1 MKIKFKKIMTL
12 EKLIE
17 WARENPELTND
28 KRFFSRNSCLSGSV
42 EFRSGINRTIVIN
55 HIMFDDEFEVEV
67 EEEVTKDTVFDR
79 LFEVFE
85 VSEGEYNPTSN
96 RNTSINESLNDDRC
110 FPIKA
115 FYILNDDLTLTLIW
129 KEGHLID

>member
-1 MKIKFKKIMTL
+1 MKIKTKKTMTL
-12 EKLIE
+12 GELIE
-17 WARENPELTND
+17 WARKNPELTND

-55 HIMFDDEFEVEV
+55 HIMFDDEFEVEF

-85 VSEGEYNPTSN
+85 VSEGDYDSTLYE
-96 RNTSINESLNDDRC
+96 NTSIKECLYGRC
-110 FPIKA
+110 VPTKA
-115 FYILNDDLTLTLIW
+115 FYILNDDMTMTLIW
-129 KEGHLID
+129 KDGELVE

>member
-1 MKIKFKKIMTL
+1 MKIKVKKIMTL

>member
-1 MKIKFKKIMTL
+1 MKIKTKKTMTL
-12 EKLIE
+12 CELIK
-17 WARENPELTND
+17 WAWENPELTND
-28 KRFFSRNSCLSGSV
+28 KKFFSRNSCYSGSV
-42 EFRSGINRTIVIN
+42 EFCSGINRTIVIN

-67 EEEVTKDTVFDR
+67 EEEITEETKFDR

-85 VSEGEYNPTSN
+85 VSEGEYSPTSN

-115 FYILNDDLTLTLIW
+115 FYILNDDLTMTLIW
-129 KEGHLID
+129 KDGELVE